1 MVSSQHLVK
10 KRSQEQLAKIASKD
24 IVAVATALGMSLER
38 ESDHFYWEEHDSF
51 KINPKTNRFMW
62 WSRGKGGNP
71 IDLVRVVREE
81 WTGHPTPFKEA
92 VQFVETGEFPK
103 VTVTPEKKEPFKNYL
118 APYEHSDF
126 ELGRHYLKEERG
138 LSDETI
144 DTVLASGNMVSAT
157 LKKGDYFE
165 PVILFKSR
173 DSDGVMIGG
182 SVQGIIENKV
192 QHPERGRLKKIMR
205 HSDGLAGF
213 HLDIGT
219 PKRLVFTE
227 APIDLMSYYEL
238 HKDSLSDVRLVA
250 MDGLKKGVIS
260 RYTADLLTDGQY
272 SKTMPRE
279 SIRGALDNIH
289 QTTRIL
295 KDSPNLITL
304 AVDNDDAGRGFIK
317 DLQADGIPMTV
328 DIPPLK
334 EEQNKMDW
342 NDYLKQMKSEES
354 QMTTE
359 VEKGEG
365 KDKVSDVHQAQ
376 ETSPNNSRLAQ
387 AKRKKQ
393 RLEEEYNTAVEAVF
407 AHQKL
412 TNGQPMNDKRGGE
425 AWFKRQEKLEN
436 RARNL
441 LDDISKQEE
450 RIQSLEYQDEGLN
463 RWGTGLALTIDNIPR
478 IREEI
483 EKGKRGESVYTKATL
498 RTYAKRLKVLEDQV
512 KRLGTITISPQAQA
526 LIDQGKVRQWKKQPD
541 TYFVKGLRRVALT
554 LKDDGTFE
562 IAKRYAPKTPEEIE
576 HVTALLKQPIESE
589 TIMETNT
596 PQKSAQELLD
606 EYKMLDDRYTEVFNQ
621 TMGAYAKGE
630 EVSSDALAYVSQE
643 LEHKFEEY
651 QAQLSLEEEQ
661 HRKVEVEEAPSY
673 HVRFHWSESAI
684 FQNVEEG
691 TILSYEDFTTPLY
704 QENQKQ
710 FDRLKKRTTSSP
722 LEAGYEV
729 LPYAKTKFDLLSPEG
744 EVLEEGLRYNI
755 GEETQTIS
763 EHLSDAPY
771 HQDLK
776 ELDDAVLTGLAQRE
790 SLEALAD
797 SVVPR
802 DFTAALSL
810 AYDKGEEAILD
821 NVVFQERHP
830 QEYALFVQL
839 GASSTSLDDLVQKA
853 LNLSVVDQ
861 ESRFYAQWLE
871 GKIKTASEE
880 TAQGHNKKVEN
891 PIGDFPERTQ
901 EAAPLPNV
909 PKERSLKESSPT
921 PTQSQPFFHF
931 TISDPEKSM
940 YKMGYH
946 PIKPEEL
953 KKLNRY
959 ASQIQ
964 DNATW
969 YQKELADSQ
978 VTYFYKHKEAVEA
991 LTIRFKAEHY
1001 PHLIGLYAIG
1011 EQQTAAK
1018 TLEDIVKGK
1027 ADYQNIMIANRGAT
1041 FSKIQVLPDFKAII
1055 DANSFLFDDL
1065 SQVERMQRLDLASAI
1080 KTEDEDVLVAFRNVD
1095 GELFP
1100 ASLMKVNHKLAT
1112 ELEAATDKTILGV
1125 FRQKDNQVTTLSIN
1139 DAIVTDGGKELQ
1151 AIVEAGDF
1159 EPLQVSK
1166 ENDKTLFPKD
1176 SDGDG
1181 LTDDEEAALG
1191 TNPFSADSDGDGTP
1205 DGIEKG
1211 SGTDPNNASDNPAER
1226 QQHNLELSELIKK
1239 GDVKAINQHLQE
1251 RNKDYFDQ
1259 DNYLNYLDGLVDFSH
1274 YSSRNARLLKSQ
1286 LGTATMVASFKEW
1299 RNRGGRVKK
1308 GEKAL
1313 YVQAP
1318 KTVTLTD
1325 KKGQTLLD
1333 DQGQEKTRTYFK
1345 AVPVFDVSQV
1355 EAQEGKTLDLPQD
1368 KTIVPEVMD
1377 KTYFQNIYR
1386 TLRDISEKQNGVPIR
1401 FWKYVEDEG
1410 LYHEKQNYIAIQ
1422 KDMSYEQTLTTLIQ
1436 KIAESELHNSKRLE
1450 ELNPH
1455 FKDGFMTKPDRD
1467 FQIESVTYV
1476 VCRHLGLPTKHSF
1489 DYLET
1494 WQNWMHPEQGLE
1506 QLTQHLEV
1514 IQNETKSLM
1523 ERIDK
1528 TLTVYQERTQVKHQE
1543 AKAPLVTSEKTT
1555 NNFYAS
1561 LAAAKATAKQHQTK
1575 EEDTPKKAQRATKR

>member
-1 MVSSQHLVK
+1 MANSQHLVK

-24 IVAVATALGMSLER
+24 IVAVATALGMSLKR

-118 APYEHSDF
+118 APYEHKDF

-138 LSDETI
+138 LSDDTI

-182 SVQGIIENKV
+182 SLQGIIENKV

-213 HLDIGT
+213 HLDIGS

-238 HKDSLSDVRLVA
+238 HKDSLSNVRLVA

-317 DLQADGIPMTV
+317 ELQADGIPMTV

-342 NDYLKQMKSEES
+342 NDYLKQMKREES

-359 VEKGEG
+359 VEKGEVNE
-365 KDKVSDVHQAQ
+365 KVSDSHQAQ
-376 ETSPNNSRLAQ
+376 ETSSDNSRLAQ

-441 LDDISKQEE
+441 LDEISKQEE

-512 KRLGTITISPQAQA
+512 KRLDTITISPQAQA
-526 LIDQGKVRQWKKQPD
+526 LIDQGQVRQWKKQPD

-554 LKDDGTFE
+554 LKDDGSFE
-562 IAKRYAPKTPEEIE
+562 VAKRYAPKTPEEIE

-589 TIMETNT
+589 AIMETNT

-673 HVRFHWSESAI
+673 H
-684 FQNVEEG
+684 
-691 TILSYEDFTTPLY
+691 
-704 QENQKQ
+704 
-710 FDRLKKRTTSSP
+710 
-722 LEAGYEV
+722 
-729 LPYAKTKFDLLSPEG
+729 
-744 EVLEEGLRYNI
+744 
-755 GEETQTIS
+755 
-763 EHLSDAPY
+763 

-776 ELDDAVLTGLAQRE
+776 ELDDTVLAGLAQRE

-853 LNLSVVDQ
+853 INLSVVDQ

-891 PIGDFPERTQ
+891 PIGDLPEQSQ
-901 EAAPLPNV
+901 EAAPLPSTH
-909 PKERSLKESSPT
+909 KEHSLNESSPIQ
-921 PTQSQPFFHF
+921 TQSQPFFHF

-1436 KIAESELHNSKRLE
+1436 KIAESELHNSNRLE

-1489 DYLET
+1489 DYLAT

-1514 IQNETKSLM
+1514 IQNEAKSLM
-1523 ERIDK
+1523 ERMDK
-1528 TLTVYQERTQVKHQE
+1528 TLTIYQERTQVKHQE
-1543 AKAPLVTSEKTT
+1543 AKAPLGTSEKTT

>member
-38 ESDHFYWEEHDSF
+38 ESDHFYWDEHDSF

-118 APYEHSDF
+118 APYEHKDF

-138 LSDETI
+138 LSDDTI

-182 SVQGIIENKV
+182 SLQGIIENKV

-213 HLDIGT
+213 HLDIGS

-407 AHQKL
+407 AHQRL

-441 LDDISKQEE
+441 LDEISKQEE

-483 EKGKRGESVYTKATL
+483 EKAKRGESVYTKATL

-512 KRLGTITISPQAQA
+512 KRLDTITISPQAQA
-526 LIDQGKVRQWKKQPD
+526 LIDQGQVRQWKKQPD

-554 LKDDGTFE
+554 LKDDGSFE
-562 IAKRYAPKTPEEIE
+562 VAKRYAPKTPEEIE

-606 EYKMLDDRYTEVFNQ
+606 EYKMLDNRYTEVFNQ
-621 TMGAYAKGE
+621 TMEDYAKGE
-630 EVSSDALAYVSQE
+630 EVSSDALEYVSQE
-643 LEHKFEEY
+643 LEQKFEEY

-661 HRKVEVEEAPSY
+661 NRKIEV
-673 HVRFHWSESAI
+673 
-684 FQNVEEG
+684 
-691 TILSYEDFTTPLY
+691 
-704 QENQKQ
+704 
-710 FDRLKKRTTSSP
+710 
-722 LEAGYEV
+722 
-729 LPYAKTKFDLLSPEG
+729 
-744 EVLEEGLRYNI
+744 EEGLRYNI

-763 EHLSDAPY
+763 EHLSDVPY

-776 ELDDAVLTGLAQRE
+776 ELDDAVLADLAQRE

-810 AYDKGEEAILD
+810 AYAKGEEAVLD
-821 NVVFQERHP
+821 NETFQKRHP

-839 GASSTSLDDLVQKA
+839 GANSTSLDDLVQKA
-853 LNLSVVDQ
+853 INLSVVDQ

-871 GKIKTASEE
+871 NKIQTAPEE
-880 TAQGHNKKVEN
+880 VTQGHNKKAEN

-978 VTYFYKHKEAVEA
+978 VNYFYKHKEAVEA
-991 LTIRFKAEHY
+991 LTITFKAEHY
-1001 PHLIGLYAIG
+1001 PHLIGFYAID

-1239 GDVKAINQHLQE
+1239 GNVKAINQHLQE

-1325 KKGQTLLD
+1325 KKGQALLD

-1345 AVPVFDVSQV
+1345 AIPVFDVSQV
-1355 EAQEGKTLDLPQD
+1355 EAQEGKTLDLPQS
-1368 KTIVPEVMD
+1368 KTIVPDVMD

-1386 TLRDISEKQNGVPIR
+1386 SLRDISEKQNGVPIR

-1410 LYHEKQNYIAIQ
+1410 LYHEKHNYIAIQ

-1436 KIAESELHNSKRLE
+1436 KVAESELHNSKKLE

-1476 VCRHLGLPTKHSF
+1476 LCRHLGLPTKHSF
-1489 DYLET
+1489 DYLEI

-1514 IQNETKSLM
+1514 IQNEAKSLI
-1523 ERIDK
+1523 ERMDK
-1528 TLTVYQERTQVKHQE
+1528 TLTIYQERTQVKHQE
-1543 AKAPLVTSEKTT
+1543 AKAPLATSEKTT

-1575 EEDTPKKAQRATKR
+1575 EEDTPKKAHRATKK

>member
-1 MVSSQHLVK
+1 MANSQHLVK

-24 IVAVATALGMSLER
+24 IVAVATALGMSLKR

-138 LSDETI
+138 LSDEPI

-182 SVQGIIENKV
+182 SLQGIIENKV

-407 AHQKL
+407 AHQRL

-441 LDDISKQEE
+441 LDEISKQEE

-621 TMGAYAKGE
+621 TMEDYAKGE
-630 EVSSDALAYVSQE
+630 EVSSDALEYVSQE
-643 LEHKFEEY
+643 LEQKFEEY

-661 HRKVEVEEAPSY
+661 NRKIEV
-673 HVRFHWSESAI
+673 
-684 FQNVEEG
+684 
-691 TILSYEDFTTPLY
+691 
-704 QENQKQ
+704 
-710 FDRLKKRTTSSP
+710 
-722 LEAGYEV
+722 
-729 LPYAKTKFDLLSPEG
+729 
-744 EVLEEGLRYNI
+744 EEGLRYNI

-763 EHLSDAPY
+763 EETQTISEHLSDVPY

-776 ELDDAVLTGLAQRE
+776 ELDDAVLADLAQRE

-810 AYDKGEEAILD
+810 AYAKGEEAVLD
-821 NVVFQERHP
+821 NETFQKRHP

-839 GASSTSLDDLVQKA
+839 GANSTSLDDLVQKA
-853 LNLSVVDQ
+853 INLSVVDQ

-871 GKIKTASEE
+871 NKIQTAPEE
-880 TAQGHNKKVEN
+880 VTQGHNKKVEN

-909 PKERSLKESSPT
+909 LLERSLKESSPT

-1489 DYLET
+1489 DYLAT

-1514 IQNETKSLM
+1514 IQNEAKSLM
-1523 ERIDK
+1523 ERMDK
-1528 TLTVYQERTQVKHQE
+1528 TLTIYQERTQVKHQE

>member
-1 MVSSQHLVK
+1 MANSQHLVK

-24 IVAVATALGMSLER
+24 IVAVATALGMSLKR

-118 APYEHSDF
+118 APYEHKDF

-138 LSDETI
+138 LSDDTI

-182 SVQGIIENKV
+182 SLQGIIENKV

-213 HLDIGT
+213 HLDIGS

-238 HKDSLSDVRLVA
+238 HKDSLSNVRLVA

-279 SIRGALDNIH
+279 SIRGVLDNIH

-304 AVDNDDAGRGFIK
+304 AVDNDDAGQGFIK

-407 AHQKL
+407 AHQRL

-441 LDDISKQEE
+441 LDEISKQEE

-512 KRLGTITISPQAQA
+512 KRLDTITISPQAQA
-526 LIDQGKVRQWKKQPD
+526 LIDQGQVRQWKKQPD

-554 LKDDGTFE
+554 LKDDGSFE

-630 EVSSDALAYVSQE
+630 EAYSDELAYVSQE

-661 HRKVEVEEAPSY
+661 HRKVEVEE
-673 HVRFHWSESAI
+673 
-684 FQNVEEG
+684 
-691 TILSYEDFTTPLY
+691 
-704 QENQKQ
+704 
-710 FDRLKKRTTSSP
+710 
-722 LEAGYEV
+722 
-729 LPYAKTKFDLLSPEG
+729 
-744 EVLEEGLRYNI
+744 GLRYNI

-763 EHLSDAPY
+763 EHLSDALY

-776 ELDDAVLTGLAQRE
+776 ELDDTVLAGLAQRE

-821 NVVFQERHP
+821 NVVFQGRHP

-853 LNLSVVDQ
+853 ITLSVVDQ

-891 PIGDFPERTQ
+891 PIGDLPEQSQ
-901 EAAPLPNV
+901 EAAPLPSTH
-909 PKERSLKESSPT
+909 KEHSLNESSPIQ
-921 PTQSQPFFHF
+921 TQSQPFFHF
-931 TISDPEKSM
+931 TISDPEKST
-940 YKMGYH
+940 YKKGYH

-991 LTIRFKAEHY
+991 LTITFKAEHY
-1001 PHLIGLYAIG
+1001 PHLIGFYAID

-1239 GDVKAINQHLQE
+1239 GDAKAINQHLQE

-1259 DNYLNYLDGLVDFSH
+1259 DNYINYLDGLADFSH

-1325 KKGQTLLD
+1325 KKGQALLD

-1345 AVPVFDVSQV
+1345 AIPVFDVSQV
-1355 EAQEGKTLDLPQD
+1355 EAQEGKTLDLPQS
-1368 KTIVPEVMD
+1368 KTIVPDVMD

-1386 TLRDISEKQNGVPIR
+1386 SLRDISEKQNGVPIR

-1410 LYHEKQNYIAIQ
+1410 LYHEKHNYIAIQ

-1476 VCRHLGLPTKHSF
+1476 VSRHLGLPTKHSF
-1489 DYLET
+1489 DYLAT

-1514 IQNETKSLM
+1514 IQNEAKSLM
-1523 ERIDK
+1523 ERMDK
-1528 TLTVYQERTQVKHQE
+1528 TLTIYQERTQVKHQE

>member
-38 ESDHFYWEEHDSF
+38 ESDHFYWDEHDSF

-118 APYEHSDF
+118 APYEHKDF

-138 LSDETI
+138 LSDDTI

-182 SVQGIIENKV
+182 SLQGIIENKV

-272 SKTMPRE
+272 SQTMPRE

-295 KDSPNLITL
+295 KDTPNLITL
-304 AVDNDDAGRGFIK
+304 AVDNDEAGRGFIA

-407 AHQKL
+407 AHQRL

-441 LDDISKQEE
+441 LDEISKQEE

-483 EKGKRGESVYTKATL
+483 EKAKRGESVYTKATL

-512 KRLGTITISPQAQA
+512 KRLDTITISPQAQA

-606 EYKMLDDRYTEVFNQ
+606 EYKMLDDRYTEFFNQ
-621 TMGAYAKGE
+621 TMEDYAKGE
-630 EVSSDALAYVSQE
+630 EVSSDALEYVSQE
-643 LEHKFEEY
+643 LEQKFEEY

-661 HRKVEVEEAPSY
+661 NRKIEV
-673 HVRFHWSESAI
+673 
-684 FQNVEEG
+684 
-691 TILSYEDFTTPLY
+691 
-704 QENQKQ
+704 
-710 FDRLKKRTTSSP
+710 
-722 LEAGYEV
+722 
-729 LPYAKTKFDLLSPEG
+729 
-744 EVLEEGLRYNI
+744 EEGLRYNI

-763 EHLSDAPY
+763 EHLSDVPY

-776 ELDDAVLTGLAQRE
+776 ELDDAVLADLAQRE

-810 AYDKGEEAILD
+810 AYAKGEEAVLD
-821 NVVFQERHP
+821 NETFQKRHP

-839 GASSTSLDDLVQKA
+839 GANSTSLDDLVQKA
-853 LNLSVVDQ
+853 INLSVVDQ

-871 GKIKTASEE
+871 NKIQTAPEE
-880 TAQGHNKKVEN
+880 VTQGHNKKAEN

-1001 PHLIGLYAIG
+1001 PHLIGFYAID

-1239 GDVKAINQHLQE
+1239 GNVKAINQHLQE

-1325 KKGQTLLD
+1325 KKGQALLD

-1345 AVPVFDVSQV
+1345 AIPVFDVSQV
-1355 EAQEGKTLDLPQD
+1355 EAQEGKTLDLPQS
-1368 KTIVPEVMD
+1368 KTIVPDVMD

-1386 TLRDISEKQNGVPIR
+1386 SLRDISEKQNGVPIR

-1410 LYHEKQNYIAIQ
+1410 LYHEKHNYIAIQ

-1436 KIAESELHNSKRLE
+1436 KVAESELHNSKKLE

-1476 VCRHLGLPTKHSF
+1476 LCRHLGLPTKHSF
-1489 DYLET
+1489 DYLEI

-1514 IQNETKSLM
+1514 IQNEAKSLI
-1523 ERIDK
+1523 ERMDK
-1528 TLTVYQERTQVKHQE
+1528 TLTIYQERTQVKHQE
-1543 AKAPLVTSEKTT
+1543 AKAPLATSEKTT

-1575 EEDTPKKAQRATKR
+1575 EEDTPKKAQRATKK

>member
-38 ESDHFYWEEHDSF
+38 ESDHFYWDEHDSF

-118 APYEHSDF
+118 APYEHKDF

-138 LSDETI
+138 LSDDTI

-182 SVQGIIENKV
+182 SLQGIIENKV

-407 AHQKL
+407 AHQRL

-441 LDDISKQEE
+441 LDEISKQEE

-483 EKGKRGESVYTKATL
+483 EKAKRGESVYTKATL

-512 KRLGTITISPQAQA
+512 KRLDTITISPQAQA
-526 LIDQGKVRQWKKQPD
+526 LIDQGQVRQWKKQPD

-554 LKDDGTFE
+554 LKDDGSFE
-562 IAKRYAPKTPEEIE
+562 VAKRYAPKTPEEIE
-576 HVTALLKQPIESE
+576 HVTALLKQPIQSE

-606 EYKMLDDRYTEVFNQ
+606 EYKMLDNRYTEVFNQ
-621 TMGAYAKGE
+621 TMEDYAKGE
-630 EVSSDALAYVSQE
+630 EVSSDALEYVSQE
-643 LEHKFEEY
+643 LEQKFEEY

-661 HRKVEVEEAPSY
+661 NRKIEV
-673 HVRFHWSESAI
+673 
-684 FQNVEEG
+684 
-691 TILSYEDFTTPLY
+691 
-704 QENQKQ
+704 
-710 FDRLKKRTTSSP
+710 
-722 LEAGYEV
+722 
-729 LPYAKTKFDLLSPEG
+729 
-744 EVLEEGLRYNI
+744 EEGLRYNI

-763 EHLSDAPY
+763 EHLSDVPY

-776 ELDDAVLTGLAQRE
+776 ELDDAVLADLAQRE

-810 AYDKGEEAILD
+810 AYAKGEEAVLD
-821 NVVFQERHP
+821 NETFQKRHP

-839 GASSTSLDDLVQKA
+839 GANSTSLDDLVQKA
-853 LNLSVVDQ
+853 INLSVVDQ

-871 GKIKTASEE
+871 NKIQTAPEE
-880 TAQGHNKKVEN
+880 VTQGHNKKAEN

-931 TISDPEKSM
+931 TISDPEKST
-940 YKMGYH
+940 YKKGYH

-991 LTIRFKAEHY
+991 LTITFKAEHY
-1001 PHLIGLYAIG
+1001 PHLIGFYAID

-1239 GDVKAINQHLQE
+1239 GNVKAINQHLQE

-1436 KIAESELHNSKRLE
+1436 KVAESELHNSKRLE

-1455 FKDGFMTKPDRD
+1455 FKDGAMTKPDRD

-1476 VCRHLGLPTKHSF
+1476 LCRHLGLPTKHSF
-1489 DYLET
+1489 DYLEI

-1514 IQNETKSLM
+1514 IQNEAKSLI
-1523 ERIDK
+1523 ERMDK
-1528 TLTVYQERTQVKHQE
+1528 TLTIYQERTQVKHQE
-1543 AKAPLVTSEKTT
+1543 AKAPLATSEKTT

-1575 EEDTPKKAQRATKR
+1575 EEDTPKKAQRATKK

>member
-38 ESDHFYWEEHDSF
+38 ESDHFYWDEHDSF

-118 APYEHSDF
+118 APYEHKDF

-138 LSDETI
+138 LSDDTI

-182 SVQGIIENKV
+182 SLQGIIENKV

-407 AHQKL
+407 AHQRL

-441 LDDISKQEE
+441 LDEISKQEE

-483 EKGKRGESVYTKATL
+483 EKAKRGESVYTKATL

-512 KRLGTITISPQAQA
+512 KRLDTITISPQAQA
-526 LIDQGKVRQWKKQPD
+526 LIDQGQVRQWKKQPD

-554 LKDDGTFE
+554 LKDDGSFE
-562 IAKRYAPKTPEEIE
+562 VAKRYAPKTPEEIE

-606 EYKMLDDRYTEVFNQ
+606 EYKMLDDRYTEFFNQ
-621 TMGAYAKGE
+621 TMEDYAKGE
-630 EVSSDALAYVSQE
+630 EVSSDALEYVSQE
-643 LEHKFEEY
+643 LEQKFEEY

-661 HRKVEVEEAPSY
+661 NRKIEV
-673 HVRFHWSESAI
+673 
-684 FQNVEEG
+684 
-691 TILSYEDFTTPLY
+691 
-704 QENQKQ
+704 
-710 FDRLKKRTTSSP
+710 
-722 LEAGYEV
+722 
-729 LPYAKTKFDLLSPEG
+729 
-744 EVLEEGLRYNI
+744 EEGLRYNI

-763 EHLSDAPY
+763 EETQTISEHLSDVPY

-776 ELDDAVLTGLAQRE
+776 ELDDAVLADLAQRE

-810 AYDKGEEAILD
+810 AYAKGEEAVLD
-821 NVVFQERHP
+821 NETFQKRHP

-839 GASSTSLDDLVQKA
+839 GANSTSLDDLVQKA
-853 LNLSVVDQ
+853 INLSVVDQ

-871 GKIKTASEE
+871 NKIQTAPEE
-880 TAQGHNKKVEN
+880 VTQGHNKKAEN

-931 TISDPEKSM
+931 TISDPEKST
-940 YKMGYH
+940 YKKGYH

-991 LTIRFKAEHY
+991 LTITFKAEHY
-1001 PHLIGLYAIG
+1001 PHLIGFYAID

-1239 GDVKAINQHLQE
+1239 GNVKAINQHLQE

-1436 KIAESELHNSKRLE
+1436 KVAESELHNSKRLE

-1455 FKDGFMTKPDRD
+1455 FKDGAMTKPDRD

-1476 VCRHLGLPTKHSF
+1476 LCRHLGLPTKHSF
-1489 DYLET
+1489 DYLEI

-1514 IQNETKSLM
+1514 IQNEAKSLI
-1523 ERIDK
+1523 ERMDK
-1528 TLTVYQERTQVKHQE
+1528 TLTIYQERTQVKHQE
-1543 AKAPLVTSEKTT
+1543 AKAPLATSEKTT

-1575 EEDTPKKAQRATKR
+1575 EEDTPKKAQRATKK

>member
-38 ESDHFYWEEHDSF
+38 ESDHFYWDEHDSF

-118 APYEHSDF
+118 APYEHKDF

-138 LSDETI
+138 LSDDTI

-182 SVQGIIENKV
+182 SLQGIIENKV

-213 HLDIGT
+213 HLDIGS

-407 AHQKL
+407 AHQRL

-441 LDDISKQEE
+441 LDEISKQEE

-483 EKGKRGESVYTKATL
+483 EKAKRGESVYTKATL

-512 KRLGTITISPQAQA
+512 KRLDTITISPQAQA
-526 LIDQGKVRQWKKQPD
+526 LIDQGQVRQWKKQPD

-554 LKDDGTFE
+554 LKDDGSFE
-562 IAKRYAPKTPEEIE
+562 VAKRYAPKTPEEIE

-606 EYKMLDDRYTEVFNQ
+606 EYKMLDDRYTEFFNQ
-621 TMGAYAKGE
+621 TMEDYAKGE
-630 EVSSDALAYVSQE
+630 EVSSDALEYVSQE
-643 LEHKFEEY
+643 LEQKFEEY

-661 HRKVEVEEAPSY
+661 NRKIEV
-673 HVRFHWSESAI
+673 
-684 FQNVEEG
+684 
-691 TILSYEDFTTPLY
+691 
-704 QENQKQ
+704 
-710 FDRLKKRTTSSP
+710 
-722 LEAGYEV
+722 
-729 LPYAKTKFDLLSPEG
+729 
-744 EVLEEGLRYNI
+744 EEGLRYNI

-763 EHLSDAPY
+763 EETQTISEHLSDVPY

-776 ELDDAVLTGLAQRE
+776 ELDDAVLADLAQRE

-810 AYDKGEEAILD
+810 AYAKGEEAVLD
-821 NVVFQERHP
+821 NETFQKRHP

-839 GASSTSLDDLVQKA
+839 GANSTSLDDLVQKA
-853 LNLSVVDQ
+853 INLSVVDQ

-871 GKIKTASEE
+871 NKIQTAPEE
-880 TAQGHNKKVEN
+880 VTQGHNKKAEN

-1001 PHLIGLYAIG
+1001 PHLIGFYAID

-1239 GDVKAINQHLQE
+1239 GNVKAINQHLQE

-1436 KIAESELHNSKRLE
+1436 KVAESELHNSKRLE

-1455 FKDGFMTKPDRD
+1455 FKDGAMTKPDRD

-1476 VCRHLGLPTKHSF
+1476 LCRHLGLPTKHSF

-1528 TLTVYQERTQVKHQE
+1528 TLTVYQERTQVKNQD
-1543 AKAPLVTSEKTT
+1543 AKTSLTTSEKTT

-1561 LAAAKATAKQHQTK
+1561 LAEAKATAKHHQTK
-1575 EEDTPKKAQRATKR
+1575 EEDTPKKAQRATKM

>member
-24 IVAVATALGMSLER
+24 IVAVATALGMSLKR
-38 ESDHFYWEEHDSF
+38 ESAHFYWEEHDSF

-118 APYEHSDF
+118 APYEHKDF

-138 LSDETI
+138 LSDETV

-182 SVQGIIENKV
+182 SLQGIIENKV

-272 SKTMPRE
+272 SQTMPRA

-289 QTTRIL
+289 QTTMIL
-295 KDSPNLITL
+295 KDTPNLITL
-304 AVDNDDAGRGFIK
+304 AVDNDEAGRGFIK
-317 DLQADGIPMTV
+317 DLQANGIPITV

-334 EEQNKMDW
+334 EKQDKMDW

-354 QMTTE
+354 QMTTK
-359 VEKGEG
+359 VDKGEVNE
-365 KDKVSDVHQAQ
+365 KVPDVHQAQ
-376 ETSPNNSRLAQ
+376 ETSPDNSRLAQ

-393 RLEEEYNTAVEAVF
+393 RLEEEYSTAVEAVF

-450 RIQSLEYQDEGLN
+450 RIQSLEYQEDGLN
-463 RWGTGLALTIDNIPR
+463 RWGTGLALTVDNIPR

-512 KRLGTITISPQAQA
+512 KRLDTITISPQAQA
-526 LIDQGKVRQWKKQPD
+526 LIDEGLVNQWKKQPD

-554 LKDDGTFE
+554 LKDDGSFE

-589 TIMETNT
+589 AIMETNT
-596 PQKSAQELLD
+596 PQKSVQELLD
-606 EYKMLDDRYTEVFNQ
+606 EYNLLDDRYTEVFNQ

-630 EVSSDALAYVSQE
+630 EISSDALAYVSQE
-643 LEHKFEEY
+643 LEHKYEEY

-661 HRKVEVEEAPSY
+661 NRKVEV
-673 HVRFHWSESAI
+673 
-684 FQNVEEG
+684 
-691 TILSYEDFTTPLY
+691 
-704 QENQKQ
+704 
-710 FDRLKKRTTSSP
+710 
-722 LEAGYEV
+722 
-729 LPYAKTKFDLLSPEG
+729 
-744 EVLEEGLRYNI
+744 EEGLRYNI

-776 ELDDAVLTGLAQRE
+776 KLDDTVLAGLAQRE
-790 SLEALAD
+790 RLEALAD

-830 QEYALFVQL
+830 QEYALFIQL

-853 LNLSVVDQ
+853 INLSVVDQ

-891 PIGDFPERTQ
+891 PIGGFPERTQ

-1125 FRQKDNQVTTLSIN
+1125 FRQKDNQVITLSIN

-1159 EPLQVSK
+1159 EPLHISK

-1181 LTDDEEAALG
+1181 LTDDEEVALG

-1226 QQHNLELSELIKK
+1226 QKQNLELSELIKK

-1325 KKGQTLLD
+1325 KKGQALLD

-1345 AVPVFDVSQV
+1345 AIPVFDVSQV
-1355 EAQEGKTLDLPQD
+1355 EAQEGKTLDLPQG
-1368 KTIVPEVMD
+1368 KTIVPDVMD

-1386 TLRDISEKQNGVPIR
+1386 SLRDISEKQNGVPIR

-1436 KIAESELHNSKRLE
+1436 KVAESELHNSKKLE
-1450 ELNPH
+1450 DLNSH

-1489 DYLET
+1489 DYLDT

-1514 IQNETKSLM
+1514 IQSEAKSLM
-1523 ERIDK
+1523 ERMDK
-1528 TLTVYQERTQVKHQE
+1528 TLTIYQERTQVKNQE
-1543 AKAPLVTSEKTT
+1543 AKTPLATSEKTT

-1561 LAAAKATAKQHQTK
+1561 LAAAKATAEKTKTK

>member
-38 ESDHFYWEEHDSF
+38 ESDHFYWDEHDSF

-182 SVQGIIENKV
+182 SLQGIIENKV

-213 HLDIGT
+213 HLDIGS

-238 HKDSLSDVRLVA
+238 HKDSLSNVRLVA

-272 SKTMPRE
+272 SQTMPRE

-295 KDSPNLITL
+295 KDTPNLITL
-304 AVDNDDAGRGFIK
+304 AVDNDEAGRGFIK

-407 AHQKL
+407 AHQRL

-441 LDDISKQEE
+441 LDEISKQEE

-483 EKGKRGESVYTKATL
+483 EKAKRGESVYTKATL

-512 KRLGTITISPQAQA
+512 KRLDTITISPQAQA
-526 LIDQGKVRQWKKQPD
+526 LIDQGQVRQWKKQPD

-554 LKDDGTFE
+554 LKDDGSFE
-562 IAKRYAPKTPEEIE
+562 VAKRYAPKTPEEIE

-606 EYKMLDDRYTEVFNQ
+606 EYKMLDDRYTEFFNQ
-621 TMGAYAKGE
+621 TMEDYAKGE
-630 EVSSDALAYVSQE
+630 EVSSDALEYVSQE
-643 LEHKFEEY
+643 LEQKFEEY

-661 HRKVEVEEAPSY
+661 NRKIEV
-673 HVRFHWSESAI
+673 
-684 FQNVEEG
+684 
-691 TILSYEDFTTPLY
+691 
-704 QENQKQ
+704 
-710 FDRLKKRTTSSP
+710 
-722 LEAGYEV
+722 
-729 LPYAKTKFDLLSPEG
+729 
-744 EVLEEGLRYNI
+744 EEGLRYNI

-763 EHLSDAPY
+763 EHLSDVPY

-776 ELDDAVLTGLAQRE
+776 ELDDAVLADLAQRE

-810 AYDKGEEAILD
+810 AYAKGEEAVLD
-821 NVVFQERHP
+821 NETFQKRHP

-839 GASSTSLDDLVQKA
+839 GANSTSLDDLVQKA
-853 LNLSVVDQ
+853 INLSVVDQ

-871 GKIKTASEE
+871 NKIQTAPEE
-880 TAQGHNKKVEN
+880 VTQGHNKKAEN

-1001 PHLIGLYAIG
+1001 PHLIGFYAID

-1239 GDVKAINQHLQE
+1239 GNVKAINQHLQE

-1436 KIAESELHNSKRLE
+1436 KVAESELHNSKRLE

-1455 FKDGFMTKPDRD
+1455 FKDGAMTKPDRD

-1476 VCRHLGLPTKHSF
+1476 LCRHLGLPTKHSF

-1528 TLTVYQERTQVKHQE
+1528 TLTVYQERTQVKNQD
-1543 AKAPLVTSEKTT
+1543 AKTSLTTSEKTT

-1561 LAAAKATAKQHQTK
+1561 LAEAKATAKHHQTK
-1575 EEDTPKKAQRATKR
+1575 EEDTPKKAQRATKM

>member
-38 ESDHFYWEEHDSF
+38 ESDHFYWDEHDSF

-118 APYEHSDF
+118 APYEHKDF

-138 LSDETI
+138 LSDDTI

-182 SVQGIIENKV
+182 SLQGIIENKV

-213 HLDIGT
+213 HLDIGS

-238 HKDSLSDVRLVA
+238 HKDSLSNVRLVA

-272 SKTMPRE
+272 SQTMPRE

-407 AHQKL
+407 AHQRL

-441 LDDISKQEE
+441 LDEISKQEE

-483 EKGKRGESVYTKATL
+483 EKAKRGESVYTKATL

-512 KRLGTITISPQAQA
+512 KRLDTITISPQAQA
-526 LIDQGKVRQWKKQPD
+526 LIDQGQVRQWKKQPD

-554 LKDDGTFE
+554 LKDDGSFE
-562 IAKRYAPKTPEEIE
+562 VAKRYAPKTPEEIE

-606 EYKMLDDRYTEVFNQ
+606 EYKMLDDRYTEFFNQ
-621 TMGAYAKGE
+621 TMEDYAKGE
-630 EVSSDALAYVSQE
+630 EVSSDALEYVSQE
-643 LEHKFEEY
+643 LEQKFEEY

-661 HRKVEVEEAPSY
+661 NRKIEV
-673 HVRFHWSESAI
+673 
-684 FQNVEEG
+684 
-691 TILSYEDFTTPLY
+691 
-704 QENQKQ
+704 
-710 FDRLKKRTTSSP
+710 
-722 LEAGYEV
+722 
-729 LPYAKTKFDLLSPEG
+729 
-744 EVLEEGLRYNI
+744 EEGLRYNI

-763 EHLSDAPY
+763 EHLSDVPY

-776 ELDDAVLTGLAQRE
+776 ELDDAVLADLAQRE

-810 AYDKGEEAILD
+810 AYAKGEEAVLD
-821 NVVFQERHP
+821 NETFQKRHP

-839 GASSTSLDDLVQKA
+839 GANSTSLDDLVQKA
-853 LNLSVVDQ
+853 INLSVVDQ

-871 GKIKTASEE
+871 NKIQTAPEE
-880 TAQGHNKKVEN
+880 VTQGHNKKAEN

-931 TISDPEKSM
+931 TISDPEKST
-940 YKMGYH
+940 YKKGYH

-991 LTIRFKAEHY
+991 LTITFKAEHY
-1001 PHLIGLYAIG
+1001 PHLIGFYAID

-1239 GDVKAINQHLQE
+1239 GNVKAINQHLQE

-1325 KKGQTLLD
+1325 KKGQALLD

-1386 TLRDISEKQNGVPIR
+1386 SLRDISEKQNGVPIR

-1410 LYHEKQNYIAIQ
+1410 LYHEKHNYIAIQ

-1436 KIAESELHNSKRLE
+1436 KVAESELHNSKKLE

-1476 VCRHLGLPTKHSF
+1476 LCRHLGLPTKHSF
-1489 DYLET
+1489 DYLEI

-1514 IQNETKSLM
+1514 IQNEAKSLI
-1523 ERIDK
+1523 ERMDK
-1528 TLTVYQERTQVKHQE
+1528 TLTIYQERTQVKHQE
-1543 AKAPLVTSEKTT
+1543 AKAPLATSEKTT

-1575 EEDTPKKAQRATKR
+1575 EEDTPKKAQRATKK

>member
-38 ESDHFYWEEHDSF
+38 ESDHFYWDEHDSF

-118 APYEHSDF
+118 APYEHKDF

-138 LSDETI
+138 LSDDTI

-182 SVQGIIENKV
+182 SLQGIIENKV

-407 AHQKL
+407 AHQRL

-441 LDDISKQEE
+441 LDEISKQEE

-554 LKDDGTFE
+554 LKDDGSFE
-562 IAKRYAPKTPEEIE
+562 VAKRYAPKTPEEIE

-589 TIMETNT
+589 AIMETNT

-630 EVSSDALAYVSQE
+630 EAYSDELAYVSQE

-661 HRKVEVEEAPSY
+661 HRKVE
-673 HVRFHWSESAI
+673 
-684 FQNVEEG
+684 
-691 TILSYEDFTTPLY
+691 
-704 QENQKQ
+704 
-710 FDRLKKRTTSSP
+710 
-722 LEAGYEV
+722 
-729 LPYAKTKFDLLSPEG
+729 
-744 EVLEEGLRYNI
+744 
-755 GEETQTIS
+755 
-763 EHLSDAPY
+763 SDALY

-776 ELDDAVLTGLAQRE
+776 ELDDTVLAGLAQRE

-853 LNLSVVDQ
+853 INLSVVDQ

-880 TAQGHNKKVEN
+880 TARGHNKKVEN
-891 PIGDFPERTQ
+891 PIGDLPEQSQ
-901 EAAPLPNV
+901 EAAPLPSTH
-909 PKERSLKESSPT
+909 KEHSLNESSPIQ
-921 PTQSQPFFHF
+921 TQSQPFFHF

-1514 IQNETKSLM
+1514 IQNEAKSLM
-1523 ERIDK
+1523 ERMDK
-1528 TLTVYQERTQVKHQE
+1528 TLTIYQERTQVKHQE

>member
-10 KRSQEQLAKIASKD
+10 KRSQEQLAKIVSKD

-38 ESDHFYWEEHDSF
+38 ESDHFYWDEHDSF

-182 SVQGIIENKV
+182 SLQGIIENKV
-192 QHPERGRLKKIMR
+192 QHPGRGRLKKIMR

-238 HKDSLSDVRLVA
+238 HKDSLSNVRLVA

-376 ETSPNNSRLAQ
+376 ETSSDNSRLAQ

-407 AHQKL
+407 AHQRL

-483 EKGKRGESVYTKATL
+483 EKAKRGESVYTKATL

-512 KRLGTITISPQAQA
+512 KRLDTITISPQAQA
-526 LIDQGKVRQWKKQPD
+526 LIDQGQVRQWKKQPD

-554 LKDDGTFE
+554 LKDDGSFE
-562 IAKRYAPKTPEEIE
+562 VAKRYAPKTPEEIE

-589 TIMETNT
+589 AIMETNT

-621 TMGAYAKGE
+621 TMEDYAKGE
-630 EVSSDALAYVSQE
+630 EVSSDALEYVSQE
-643 LEHKFEEY
+643 LEQKFEEY

-661 HRKVEVEEAPSY
+661 NRKIEV
-673 HVRFHWSESAI
+673 
-684 FQNVEEG
+684 
-691 TILSYEDFTTPLY
+691 
-704 QENQKQ
+704 
-710 FDRLKKRTTSSP
+710 
-722 LEAGYEV
+722 
-729 LPYAKTKFDLLSPEG
+729 
-744 EVLEEGLRYNI
+744 EEGLRYNI

-763 EHLSDAPY
+763 EETQTISEHLSDVPY

-776 ELDDAVLTGLAQRE
+776 ELDDAVLADLAQRE

-810 AYDKGEEAILD
+810 AYAKGEEAVLD
-821 NVVFQERHP
+821 NETFQKRHP

-839 GASSTSLDDLVQKA
+839 GANSTSLDDLVQKA
-853 LNLSVVDQ
+853 INLSVVDQ

-871 GKIKTASEE
+871 NKIQTAPEE
-880 TAQGHNKKVEN
+880 VTQGHNKKAEN

-1001 PHLIGLYAIG
+1001 PHLIGFYAID

-1041 FSKIQVLPDFKAII
+1041 FNKIQVLPDFKAII

-1125 FRQKDNQVTTLSIN
+1125 FRQKDNRVTTLSIN

-1514 IQNETKSLM
+1514 IQNEAKSLM
-1523 ERIDK
+1523 ERMDK
-1528 TLTVYQERTQVKHQE
+1528 TLTIYQERTQVKHQE

>member
-38 ESDHFYWEEHDSF
+38 ESDHFYWDEHDSF

-118 APYEHSDF
+118 APYEHKDF

-182 SVQGIIENKV
+182 SLQGIIENKV

-272 SKTMPRE
+272 SQTMPRE

-295 KDSPNLITL
+295 KDTPNLITL
-304 AVDNDDAGRGFIK
+304 AVDNDEAGRGFIA
-317 DLQADGIPMTV
+317 DLQADGIPITV

-359 VEKGEG
+359 VEKGEMNE
-365 KDKVSDVHQAQ
+365 KASDSHQVQ
-376 ETSPNNSRLAQ
+376 ETSSDNSRLAQ

-393 RLEEEYNTAVEAVF
+393 RLEDDYNTAVEAVF
-407 AHQKL
+407 AHQRL

-441 LDDISKQEE
+441 LDEISKQEE

-512 KRLGTITISPQAQA
+512 KRLDTITISPQAQA
-526 LIDQGKVRQWKKQPD
+526 LIDQGQVRQWKKQPD

-589 TIMETNT
+589 AIMETNT

-606 EYKMLDDRYTEVFNQ
+606 EYKMLDDRYTDVFNQ

-776 ELDDAVLTGLAQRE
+776 ELDDTVLAGLAQRE

-871 GKIKTASEE
+871 GKIKTAS
-880 TAQGHNKKVEN
+880 
-891 PIGDFPERTQ
+891 D
-901 EAAPLPNV
+901 
-909 PKERSLKESSPT
+909 
-921 PTQSQPFFHF
+921 
-931 TISDPEKSM
+931 
-940 YKMGYH
+940 
-946 PIKPEEL
+946 
-953 KKLNRY
+953 
-959 ASQIQ
+959 
-964 DNATW
+964 
-969 YQKELADSQ
+969 
-978 VTYFYKHKEAVEA
+978 
-991 LTIRFKAEHY
+991 
-1001 PHLIGLYAIG
+1001 
-1011 EQQTAAK
+1011 
-1018 TLEDIVKGK
+1018 
-1027 ADYQNIMIANRGAT
+1027 
-1041 FSKIQVLPDFKAII
+1041 
-1055 DANSFLFDDL
+1055 
-1065 SQVERMQRLDLASAI
+1065 
-1080 KTEDEDVLVAFRNVD
+1080 
-1095 GELFP
+1095 
-1100 ASLMKVNHKLAT
+1100 
-1112 ELEAATDKTILGV
+1112 
-1125 FRQKDNQVTTLSIN
+1125 
-1139 DAIVTDGGKELQ
+1139 
-1151 AIVEAGDF
+1151 
-1159 EPLQVSK
+1159 PLQVSK

-1239 GDVKAINQHLQE
+1239 GDAKAINQHLQE

-1259 DNYLNYLDGLVDFSH
+1259 DNYINYLDGLADFSH

-1325 KKGQTLLD
+1325 KKGQALLD

-1345 AVPVFDVSQV
+1345 AIPVFDVSQV
-1355 EAQEGKTLDLPQD
+1355 EAQEGKTLDLPQS
-1368 KTIVPEVMD
+1368 KTIVPDVMD

-1386 TLRDISEKQNGVPIR
+1386 SLRDISEKQNGVPIR

-1410 LYHEKQNYIAIQ
+1410 LYHEKHNYIAIQ

-1436 KIAESELHNSKRLE
+1436 KVAESELHNSKKLE

-1476 VCRHLGLPTKHSF
+1476 LCRHLGLPTKHSF
-1489 DYLET
+1489 DYLEI

-1514 IQNETKSLM
+1514 IQNEAKSLM
-1523 ERIDK
+1523 ERMDK
-1528 TLTVYQERTQVKHQE
+1528 TLTIYQERTQVKHQE

-1575 EEDTPKKAQRATKR
+1575 EEDTPKKAQRATKK

>member
-38 ESDHFYWEEHDSF
+38 ESDHFYWDEHDSF

-182 SVQGIIENKV
+182 SLQGIIENKV

-213 HLDIGT
+213 HLDIGS

-238 HKDSLSDVRLVA
+238 HKDSLSNVRLVA

-272 SKTMPRE
+272 SQTMPRE

-295 KDSPNLITL
+295 KDTPNLITL
-304 AVDNDDAGRGFIK
+304 AVDNDEAGRGFIA

-407 AHQKL
+407 AHQRL

-441 LDDISKQEE
+441 LDEISKQEE

-606 EYKMLDDRYTEVFNQ
+606 EYKMLDNRYTEVFNQ
-621 TMGAYAKGE
+621 TMEDYAKGE
-630 EVSSDALAYVSQE
+630 EVSSDALEYVSQE
-643 LEHKFEEY
+643 LEQKFEEY

-661 HRKVEVEEAPSY
+661 NRKIEV
-673 HVRFHWSESAI
+673 
-684 FQNVEEG
+684 
-691 TILSYEDFTTPLY
+691 
-704 QENQKQ
+704 
-710 FDRLKKRTTSSP
+710 
-722 LEAGYEV
+722 
-729 LPYAKTKFDLLSPEG
+729 
-744 EVLEEGLRYNI
+744 EEGLRYNI

-763 EHLSDAPY
+763 EETQTISEHLSDVPY

-776 ELDDAVLTGLAQRE
+776 ELDDAVLADLAQRE

-810 AYDKGEEAILD
+810 AYAKGEEAVLD
-821 NVVFQERHP
+821 NETFQKRHP

-839 GASSTSLDDLVQKA
+839 GANSTSLDDLVQKA
-853 LNLSVVDQ
+853 INLSVVDQ

-871 GKIKTASEE
+871 NKIQTAPEE
-880 TAQGHNKKVEN
+880 VTQGHNKKAEN

-931 TISDPEKSM
+931 TISDPEKST
-940 YKMGYH
+940 YKKGYH

-991 LTIRFKAEHY
+991 LTITFKAEHY
-1001 PHLIGLYAIG
+1001 PHLIGFYAID

-1239 GDVKAINQHLQE
+1239 GNVKAINQHLQE

-1436 KIAESELHNSKRLE
+1436 KVAESELHNSKRLE

-1455 FKDGFMTKPDRD
+1455 FKDGAMTKPDRD

-1476 VCRHLGLPTKHSF
+1476 LCRHLGLPTKHSF

-1528 TLTVYQERTQVKHQE
+1528 TLTVYQERTQVKNQE
-1543 AKAPLVTSEKTT
+1543 AKAPLATSEKTT

-1561 LAAAKATAKQHQTK
+1561 LAEAKATAKHHQTK
-1575 EEDTPKKAQRATKR
+1575 EEDTPKKAQRATKM

>member
-38 ESDHFYWEEHDSF
+38 ESDHFYWDEHDSF

-118 APYEHSDF
+118 APYEHKDF

-138 LSDETI
+138 LSDDTI

-182 SVQGIIENKV
+182 SLQGIIENKV

-238 HKDSLSDVRLVA
+238 HKDSLSNVRLVA

-295 KDSPNLITL
+295 KDTPNLITL
-304 AVDNDDAGRGFIK
+304 AVDNDEAGRGFIA

-407 AHQKL
+407 AHQRL

-441 LDDISKQEE
+441 LDEISKQEE

-483 EKGKRGESVYTKATL
+483 EKAKRGESVYTKATL

-512 KRLGTITISPQAQA
+512 KRLDTITISPQAQA
-526 LIDQGKVRQWKKQPD
+526 LIDQGQVRQWKKQPD

-554 LKDDGTFE
+554 LKDDGSFE
-562 IAKRYAPKTPEEIE
+562 VAKRYAPKTPEEIE

-606 EYKMLDDRYTEVFNQ
+606 EYKMLDDRYTEFFNQ
-621 TMGAYAKGE
+621 TMEDYAKGE
-630 EVSSDALAYVSQE
+630 EVSSDALEYVSQE
-643 LEHKFEEY
+643 LEQKFEEY

-661 HRKVEVEEAPSY
+661 NRKIEV
-673 HVRFHWSESAI
+673 
-684 FQNVEEG
+684 
-691 TILSYEDFTTPLY
+691 
-704 QENQKQ
+704 
-710 FDRLKKRTTSSP
+710 
-722 LEAGYEV
+722 
-729 LPYAKTKFDLLSPEG
+729 
-744 EVLEEGLRYNI
+744 EEGLRYNI

-763 EHLSDAPY
+763 EHLSDVPY

-776 ELDDAVLTGLAQRE
+776 ELDDAVLADLAQRE

-810 AYDKGEEAILD
+810 AYAKGEEAVLD
-821 NVVFQERHP
+821 NETFQKRHP

-839 GASSTSLDDLVQKA
+839 GANSTSLDDLVQKA
-853 LNLSVVDQ
+853 INLSVVDQ

-871 GKIKTASEE
+871 NKIQTAPEE
-880 TAQGHNKKVEN
+880 VTQGHNKKAEN

-931 TISDPEKSM
+931 TISDPEKST
-940 YKMGYH
+940 YKKGYH

-991 LTIRFKAEHY
+991 LTITFKAEHY
-1001 PHLIGLYAIG
+1001 PHLIGFYAID

-1125 FRQKDNQVTTLSIN
+1125 FRQKDNRVTTLSIN

-1239 GDVKAINQHLQE
+1239 GNVKAINQHLQE

-1259 DNYLNYLDGLVDFSH
+1259 DNYINYLDGLADFSH
-1274 YSSRNARLLKSQ
+1274 YSSRNARLIKSQ

-1436 KIAESELHNSKRLE
+1436 KVAESELHNSKRLE

-1455 FKDGFMTKPDRD
+1455 FKDGAMTKPDRD

-1476 VCRHLGLPTKHSF
+1476 LCRHLGLPTKHSF

-1523 ERIDK
+1523 ERMDK

-1543 AKAPLVTSEKTT
+1543 AKAPLATSEKTT

-1561 LAAAKATAKQHQTK
+1561 LAEAKATAKHHQTK
-1575 EEDTPKKAQRATKR
+1575 EEDTPKKAQRATKM

>member
-182 SVQGIIENKV
+182 SLQGIIENKV

-205 HSDGLAGF
+205 YSDGLAGF
-213 HLDIGT
+213 HLDIGS

-238 HKDSLSDVRLVA
+238 HKDSLSNVRLVA

-407 AHQKL
+407 AHQRL

-441 LDDISKQEE
+441 LDEISKQEE

-621 TMGAYAKGE
+621 TMEDYAKGE
-630 EVSSDALAYVSQE
+630 EVSSDALEYVSQE
-643 LEHKFEEY
+643 LEQKFEEY

-661 HRKVEVEEAPSY
+661 NRKIEV
-673 HVRFHWSESAI
+673 
-684 FQNVEEG
+684 
-691 TILSYEDFTTPLY
+691 
-704 QENQKQ
+704 
-710 FDRLKKRTTSSP
+710 
-722 LEAGYEV
+722 
-729 LPYAKTKFDLLSPEG
+729 
-744 EVLEEGLRYNI
+744 EEGLRYNI

-763 EHLSDAPY
+763 EETQTISEHLSDVPY

-776 ELDDAVLTGLAQRE
+776 ELDDAVLADLAQRE

-810 AYDKGEEAILD
+810 AYAKGEEAVLD
-821 NVVFQERHP
+821 NETFQKRHP

-839 GASSTSLDDLVQKA
+839 GANSTSLDDLVQKA
-853 LNLSVVDQ
+853 INLSVVDQ

-871 GKIKTASEE
+871 NKIQTAPEE
-880 TAQGHNKKVEN
+880 VTQGHNKKAEN

-931 TISDPEKSM
+931 TISDPEKST
-940 YKMGYH
+940 YKKGYH

-991 LTIRFKAEHY
+991 LTITFKAEHY
-1001 PHLIGLYAIG
+1001 PHLIGFYAID

-1436 KIAESELHNSKRLE
+1436 KVAESELHNSKRLE

-1455 FKDGFMTKPDRD
+1455 FKDGAMTKPDRD

-1476 VCRHLGLPTKHSF
+1476 VCRHLGLPTKRSF
-1489 DYLET
+1489 DYLDT
-1494 WQNWMHPEQGLE
+1494 WQNWRHAEQGLE

-1528 TLTVYQERTQVKHQE
+1528 TLTIYQERTQVKHQE
-1543 AKAPLVTSEKTT
+1543 TKAPLATSEKTT

-1561 LAAAKATAKQHQTK
+1561 LAAAKATAEKTKAK
-1575 EEDTPKKAQRATKR
+1575 EEDTPKKDQRATKR

>member
-38 ESDHFYWEEHDSF
+38 ESDHFYWDEHDSF

-118 APYEHSDF
+118 APYEHKDF

-138 LSDETI
+138 LSDDTI

-182 SVQGIIENKV
+182 SLQGIIENKV

-213 HLDIGT
+213 HLDIGS

-238 HKDSLSDVRLVA
+238 HKDSLSNVRLVA

-272 SKTMPRE
+272 SQTMPRE

-295 KDSPNLITL
+295 KDTPNLITL
-304 AVDNDDAGRGFIK
+304 AVDNDEAGRGFIA

-407 AHQKL
+407 AHQRL

-441 LDDISKQEE
+441 LDEISKQEE

-483 EKGKRGESVYTKATL
+483 EKAKRGESVYTKATL

-512 KRLGTITISPQAQA
+512 KRLDTITISPQAQA
-526 LIDQGKVRQWKKQPD
+526 LIDQGQVRQWKKQPD

-554 LKDDGTFE
+554 LKDDGSFE
-562 IAKRYAPKTPEEIE
+562 VAKRYAPKTPEEIE

-606 EYKMLDDRYTEVFNQ
+606 EYKMLDDRYTEFFNQ
-621 TMGAYAKGE
+621 TMEDYAKGE
-630 EVSSDALAYVSQE
+630 EVSSDALEYVSQE
-643 LEHKFEEY
+643 LEQKFEEY

-661 HRKVEVEEAPSY
+661 NRKIEV
-673 HVRFHWSESAI
+673 
-684 FQNVEEG
+684 
-691 TILSYEDFTTPLY
+691 
-704 QENQKQ
+704 
-710 FDRLKKRTTSSP
+710 
-722 LEAGYEV
+722 
-729 LPYAKTKFDLLSPEG
+729 
-744 EVLEEGLRYNI
+744 EEGLRYNI

-763 EHLSDAPY
+763 EHLSDVPY

-776 ELDDAVLTGLAQRE
+776 ELDDAVLADLAQRE

-810 AYDKGEEAILD
+810 AYAKGEEAVLD
-821 NVVFQERHP
+821 NETFQKRHP

-839 GASSTSLDDLVQKA
+839 GANSTSLDDLVQKA
-853 LNLSVVDQ
+853 INLSVVDQ

-871 GKIKTASEE
+871 NKIQTAPEE
-880 TAQGHNKKVEN
+880 VTQGHNKKAEN

-931 TISDPEKSM
+931 TISDPEKST
-940 YKMGYH
+940 YKKGYH

-991 LTIRFKAEHY
+991 LTITFKAEHY
-1001 PHLIGLYAIG
+1001 PHLIGFYAID

-1239 GDVKAINQHLQE
+1239 GNVKAINQHLQE

-1436 KIAESELHNSKRLE
+1436 KVAESELHNSKRLE

-1455 FKDGFMTKPDRD
+1455 FKDGAMTKPDRD

-1476 VCRHLGLPTKHSF
+1476 LCRHLGLPTKHSF

-1514 IQNETKSLM
+1514 IQNEAKSLI
-1523 ERIDK
+1523 ERMDK
-1528 TLTVYQERTQVKHQE
+1528 TLTIYQERTQVKHQE
-1543 AKAPLVTSEKTT
+1543 AKAPLATSEKTT

-1575 EEDTPKKAQRATKR
+1575 EEDTPKKAQRATKK